1 MIFNRIMNSVVAASL
16 LLLGSSAAQAESP
29 IAVGQEAPKFELKNQ
44 KGKAT
49 SLADLAK
56 KKPVAL
62 VFYRSA
68 DW

>member
-1 MIFNRIMNSVVAASL
+1 MIFNRILNSVVAASL
-16 LLLGSSAAQAESP
+16 LLLVSATAQAASP
-29 IAVGQEAPKFELKNQ
+29 IPVGQDAPKFKLKNQ
-44 KGKAT
+44 KGTAT

>member
-1 MIFNRIMNSVVAASL
+1 MFFNRTLNSVVAASL
-16 LLLGSSAAQAESP
+16 LLLGLGSVQAASP
-29 IAVGQEAPKFELKNQ
+29 VPVGQTAPKFELKNQ
-44 KGKAT
+44 KGTAI

-56 KKPVAL
+56 KKRVAL